1 MIIRKIVAEEFK
13 GGMSGAEIIRE
24 LGKYSRNTMDGVKCS
39 ANNLL
44 IISQL
49 GDLAELS
56 FIYILHFFTTSFHLQ
71 NPTSLLTHRYQPSNT
86 WLSAL

>member
-24 LGKYSRNTMDGVKCS
+24 LGKYSRKTMEDVYFS

-49 GDLAELS
+49 GILAEHS
-56 FIYILHFFTTSFHLQ
+56 FINRS
-71 NPTSLLTHRYQPSNT
+71 
-86 WLSAL
+86 